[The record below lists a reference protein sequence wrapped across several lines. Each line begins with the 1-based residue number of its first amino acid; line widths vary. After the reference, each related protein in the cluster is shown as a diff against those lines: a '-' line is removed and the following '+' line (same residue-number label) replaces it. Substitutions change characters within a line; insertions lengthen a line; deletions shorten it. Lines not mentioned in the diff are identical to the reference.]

1 MPLIPK
7 VTKEM
12 TVAFGKAWD
21 SNGIKVI
28 LDATTIQ
35 FATDWANIALKSFV
49 EDINTQ
55 SIKLREEKLAAAGL
69 TRTPTNAVATQTVV
83 PKPSGMALT
92 D

>member
-12 TVAFGKAWD
+12 TTAFAKAWD

-28 LDATTIQ
+28 LDNTTIQ
-35 FATDWANIALKSFV
+35 FATDWANIALASFV
-49 EDINTQ
+49 DDINKQ
-55 SIKLREEKLAAAGL
+55 SQKLKAEKAAAAGV
-69 TRTPTNAVATQTVV
+69 PVDAVATKTVPPPV
-83 PKPSGMALT
+83 KKSSIVLT

>member
-12 TVAFGKAWD
+12 TTAFAKAWD

-35 FATDWANIALKSFV
+35 FATDWANIALASFV
-49 EDINTQ
+49 DDINKQ
-55 SIKLREEKLAAAGL
+55 SQKLKAEKAAAAGL
-69 TRTPTNAVATQTVV
+69 PVDAVATKTVPQPAPRKSSIV
-83 PKPSGMALT
+83 LT

>member
-12 TVAFGKAWD
+12 TAAFGKAWD

-28 LDATTIQ
+28 LDATTVQ

-49 EDINTQ
+49 EDINAQ
-55 SIKLREEKLAAAGL
+55 SIKLREEKLAAAGK
-69 TRTPTNAVATQTVV
+69 TPAPTNAVATQTVV
-83 PKPSGMALT
+83 PKPSGIVLT